1 MTFPTKTLYADTM
14 APIGFV
20 VNGDGI
26 YWLTEDKNGE
36 IIENHLCGIM
46 QVIARAR
53 SSCGSNWSMLY
64 AIVDP
69 DGREQQ
75 VLVPEDITVSK
86 KIAMLKQKGLWMSA
100 GAAPRKAFEE
110 LLNKWLPVD
119 RLMLVN
125 RLGWTDDKF
134 TTFMITDQ
142 KALGDEK
149 VFMQNRAEAT
159 TSANRG
165 TCGTLQ
171 DWREN
176 VAKPC
181 IDNPL
186 LIVAVS
192 HAFAGPLLAPLNIE
206 GGGLHL
212 RGGSSSGKT
221 TILTGGLSVWGK
233 PDPSDWST
241 TSNALEA
248 TLAAAN
254 STFLAIDEIGS
265 VSAKAAYDAAY
276 MIGNGVGKARAKSN
290 GSSAEIVKWRTSVL
304 STGEI
309 SLKEKLA
316 EDGRGKQDGQ
326 EVRLLDISAD
336 TRKYSAF
343 DCLHGFAD
351 ASAFADSLKDATL
364 KFHGTAGEAFVNRL
378 FMNENVY
385 TTAQNL
391 LTLYLSAILKDK
403 PNCGGIEKRAAK
415 RFAIIATAGEM
426 ATEYGITGWPVGAAL
441 SAAKIIFHDWLEG
454 RELPENT
461 HISPEQRQAAI
472 RRILEFKKE
481 KLSQILALGGP
492 PVETP
497 VAYCDNQHLFLP
509 PTTWATLHGK
519 HDSYEL
525 SKILIAEG
533 LLARGDGKNLRRKLP
548 RGFNTSGSR
557 AYAIKLSDLQK
568 WSDTSEQSEQKT
580 ISQDVIY
587 GSDLSDRS
595 DLAEAFML

>member
-1 MTFPTKTLYADTM
+1 MTFPTKTLNTYTM
-14 APIGFV
+14 APNGFV
-20 VNGDGI
+20 ESEECI
-26 YWLTEDKNGE
+26 FQITEGKQGE
-36 IIENHLCGIM
+36 ILTK
-46 QVIARAR
+46 QVCSKMRVVARAR
-53 SSCGSNWSMLY
+53 SSCGSDWSKLY
-64 AIVDP
+64 AIIDP

-75 VLVPEDITVSK
+75 VLVPDHFSFSK
-86 KIAMLKQKGLWMSA
+86 KKAMLIQKGLWISA
-100 GAAPRKAFEE
+100 EAPSKAFEE
-110 LLNKWLPVD
+110 LLNKWIPKHCLT
-119 RLMLVN
+119 LVY

-134 TTFMITDQ
+134 TTFMINDQ

-149 VFMQNRAEAT
+149 VFMQNRAVTT

-165 TCGTLQ
+165 TSGTLQ

-181 IDNPL
+181 LDNPL
-186 LIVAVS
+186 LMIAVS

-276 MIGNGVGKARAKSN
+276 MIGNGVGKARARSN
-290 GSSAEIVKWRTSVL
+290 GSSAEIAKWRTSVL

-309 SLKEKLA
+309 SLEEKLA

-336 TRKYSAF
+336 TRKYSSF
-343 DCLHGFAD
+343 DCLHGLAD

-364 KFHGTAGEAFVNRL
+364 KFHGTAGEAFVRRL
-378 FMNENVY
+378 FKTGNVY
-385 TTAQNL
+385 TTAKKL
-391 LTLYLSAILKDK
+391 LEHYLGAILKDK

-426 ATEYGITGWPVGAAL
+426 ATRFGITGWPVGAAF
-441 SAAKIIFHDWLEG
+441 SAAETIFLDWLEG
-454 RELPENT
+454 RELPENAQ
-461 HISPEQRQAAI
+461 ISPEKRQAAI
-472 RRILEFKKE
+472 RRIFEFNQE
-481 KLSQILALGGP
+481 KTSQILVLGGP

-497 VAYCDNQHLFLP
+497 VAYRDHQHLFLP
-509 PTTWATLHGK
+509 PTTWETLHRN
-519 HDSYEL
+519 HDTYGL
-525 SKILIAEG
+525 PKTLIAG
-533 LLARGDGKNLRRKLP
+533 GVLARGDGKNLQRKLP
-548 RGFNTSGSR
+548 RAFNTGGSR
-557 AYAIKLSDLQK
+557 AFAIKLSELQK
-568 WSDTSEQSEQKT
+568 WSDTSDQSEQKNIT
-580 ISQDVIY
+580 QDVNH

-595 DLAEAFML
+595 DLAEASML